1 MQKLVEFKNS
11 TKKVQKTLILYDV
24 YKKKED
30 VSLNHLHAFAPKILD
45 ESMNIQAQPKG
56 KNKVLYSIDPNGEEE
71 MINIRRLGYDGS
83 EKG

>member
-1 MQKLVEFKNS
+1 
-11 TKKVQKTLILYDV
+11 
-24 YKKKED
+24 
-30 VSLNHLHAFAPKILD
+30 
-45 ESMNIQAQPKG
+45 MNIQAQPKG